1 MGLALGL
8 GVGPPYDSFPVA
20 AVVWTPKKLANL
32 SLWLDAADPGTITLN
47 GSTVSQWQD
56 KSGNSRHIAQATAV
70 NQPTYQAT
78 GLNSRPTLYFDGADW
93 LFTAT
98 PGALLRNVA
107 GGSITAVASYPI
119 VPAGPGVT
127 IAVQTPISN
136 VRLNLSMN
144 TTGFLGSGARRLD
157 ADTATGSTASTAQ
170 TLNTP
175 VIHGTI
181 ADYTGNSIQLFTD
194 GNAATAGTY
203 SSGGGSSSNTDAGA
217 LLVGSATSDFG
228 VTAQNP
234 GTVSVSEVIL
244 TNSTTSVADRQRIE
258 GYLAWKWGI
267 VANLPVGHPYK
278 TKPPVV

>member
-1 MGLALGL
+1 VTELLLRFIGSAGT
-8 GVGPPYDSFPVA
+8 
-20 AVVWTPKKLANL
+20 WTPARLGDALAA
-32 SLWLDAADPGTITLN
+32 WFDAGDAATITLN

-56 KSGNSRHIAQATAV
+56 KSGTLRHIAQAAAA

-78 GLNSRPTLYFDGADW
+78 GLNSRPTVFFDGADW

-98 PGALLRNVA
+98 PGALLRNVS
-107 GGSITAVASYPI
+107 GGSITAVARYPI

-127 IAVQTPISN
+127 VAVQTPISN

-144 TTGFLGSGARRLD
+144 TSGLLGSGARRLD
-157 ADTATGSTASTAQ
+157 TDTATGSTASTAQ

-181 ADYTGNSIQLFTD
+181 ADYAGNSIQLFTD

-228 VTAQNP
+228 LTAQNP
-234 GTVSVSEVIL
+234 GTVSVSEVVV
-244 TNSTTSVADRQRIE
+244 TNGTTSAADRQRIE
-258 GYLAWKWGI
+258 GYLAWKWGLT
-267 VANLPVGHPYK
+267 ANLPVGHPYRN
-278 TKPPVV
+278 TPPI

>member
-1 MGLALGL
+1 MTELLLRFIGSAGT
-8 GVGPPYDSFPVA
+8 
-20 AVVWTPKKLANL
+20 WTPARLGDALAA
-32 SLWLDAADPGTITLN
+32 WFDAGDAATITLN

-56 KSGNSRHIAQATAV
+56 KSGTLRHIAQAAAA

-78 GLNSRPTLYFDGADW
+78 GLNSRPTVFFDGADW

-98 PGALLRNVA
+98 PGALLRNVS
-107 GGSITAVASYPI
+107 GGSITAVARYPI

-127 IAVQTPISN
+127 VAVQTPISN

-144 TTGFLGSGARRLD
+144 TSGLLGSGARRLD
-157 ADTATGSTASTAQ
+157 TDTATGSTASTAQ

-181 ADYTGNSIQLFTD
+181 ADYAGNSIQLFTD

-228 VTAQNP
+228 LTAQNP
-234 GTVSVSEVIL
+234 GTVSVSEVVV
-244 TNSTTSVADRQRIE
+244 TNGTTSAADRQRIE
-258 GYLAWKWGI
+258 GYLAWKWGLT
-267 VANLPVGHPYK
+267 ANLPVGHPYRN
-278 TKPPVV
+278 TPPI